1 MLKLVLSILLI
12 VAFTGSAAMA
22 GDIKPPHRDPVPTTE
37 AHAAILREG
46 IALHDQGKYAEAAA
60 KYEQVL
66 AGNPDDV
73 LALYELAFSLQSAG
87 EYAKSLEVGTRG
99 ATYRSEHLSK
109 FYTVIGTAHDVL
121 GRPKEAIEAYMAGVK
136 VAPDDPVLRYNLA
149 VTYAG
154 MQEVARARGELKVAA
169 EIRPDYGSAHLALA
183 QLFFDDGYRVPALL
197 AAARF
202 CVLEFGTKRSAAAR
216 DLISRVLQ
224 GGVEPG
230 SKPNEISITLD
241 LNSKKDEGD
250 FGTIE
255 MTIGLSKAV
264 DQTESGKGKSEVQQ
278 LVGQWET
285 ILGVLSELKP
295 AKDRNLFTGRYYVP
309 YFIAIKK
316 KGFVEPFVYVT
327 LLGSDVPG
335 VAEWLRANDGR
346 VKEFL
351 AWSQSYAWP
360 VKSEKGHG

>member
-1 MLKLVLSILLI
+1 MIKQTLVALLLTCLASPT
-12 VAFTGSAAMA
+12 VYA
-22 GDIKPPHRDPVPTTE
+22 GDIKPPHRDPVPTAE
-37 AHAAILREG
+37 AHVAVLREG
-46 IALHDQGKYAEAAA
+46 IALHDQGKFAEAAA

-66 AGNPDDV
+66 AANPDDV
-73 LALYELAFSLQSAG
+73 LALYELAFSLQAAG
-87 EYAKSLEVGTRG
+87 NYAKSLEVGTRG

-109 FYTVIGTAHDVL
+109 FYTVMGTAHDVL
-121 GRPKEAIEAYMAGVK
+121 GSPKEAIQAYEAGLR
-136 VAPDDPVLRYNLA
+136 VAPTDAMLRYNLA

-154 MQEVARARGELKVAA
+154 MKEMAKARAQLKAAA

-183 QLFFDDGYRVPALL
+183 QLFLDDDYRVPALL

-202 CVLEFGTKRSAAAR
+202 CVLEYGTKRSAAAR
-216 DLISRVLQ
+216 DMMSRVLQ

-241 LNSKKDEGD
+241 VNSKKDEGD

-264 DQTESGKGKSEVQQ
+264 DLTESGKGKSEVQQ

-327 LLGSDVPG
+327 LLGSDAPG

-360 VKSEKGHG
+360 VRSEKGHG